1 VSTQINVTVGSV
13 GLSDKVKQLQT
24 AARQAQ
30 LEKERQ
36 QRIEAQ
42 GAEQRTAKLEAEGKA
57 PDGSPLYG
65 ARFKQPQIERRPAA
79 SRLAQENYIYRFPT
93 APIFDTQLLFD
104 SLTGTRPFLRLRE
117 DYIIYKN
124 NVGAIS
130 KIDTNSSRNI
140 IIGQPRI
147 NWNEELEMKDN
158 MSIYRIDDVIPFI
171 IEDIY
176 ELTRISEEITYEMI
190 FNFLE
195 KAGFNLYNTDNYMTG
210 KSVVDMYNKL
220 KQIVENPVDTIECC
234 ICYTQNTIDNIIITR
249 CCKNLY
255 CKNCIMRLKKCSV
268 CSRDF

>member
-1 VSTQINVTVGSV
+1 MMDEETIFIRPVEADIVEMIHDTFRYTKFTCFTDMNGNKIEMTYNSNTEHN
-13 GLSDKVKQLQT
+13 DMKCKV
-24 AARQAQ
+24 
-30 LEKERQ
+30 
-36 QRIEAQ
+36 I
-42 GAEQRTAKLEAEGKA
+42 
-57 PDGSPLYG
+57 
-65 ARFKQPQIERRPAA
+65 
-79 SRLAQENYIYRFPT
+79 
-93 APIFDTQLLFD
+93 
-104 SLTGTRPFLRLRE
+104 
-117 DYIIYKN
+117 YIIYKN
-124 NVGAIS
+124 NIGAIS
-130 KIDTNSSRNI
+130 KINTNSSRNI

-220 KQIVENPVDTIECC
+220 KQIVENSEDTIECC
-234 ICYTQNTIDNIIITR
+234 ICYNPNTIDNIIITR

>member
-1 VSTQINVTVGSV
+1 MMDEETIFIRPVEADIVERIH
-13 GLSDKVKQLQT
+13 DKFRYTKFT
-24 AARQAQ
+24 CFTDMNGN
-30 LEKERQ
+30 K
-36 QRIEAQ
+36 IEMTYNSNT
-42 GAEQRTAKLEAEGKA
+42 EHNDMKCKV
-57 PDGSPLYG
+57 
-65 ARFKQPQIERRPAA
+65 I
-79 SRLAQENYIYRFPT
+79 
-93 APIFDTQLLFD
+93 
-104 SLTGTRPFLRLRE
+104 
-117 DYIIYKN
+117 YIIYKN
-124 NVGAIS
+124 NIGAIS

-147 NWNEELEMKDN
+147 NWNDELEMKDN

-176 ELTRISEEITYEMI
+176 ELTRISQEISYEMI

-210 KSVVDMYNKL
+210 KSVIDMYNKL
-220 KQIVENPVDTIECC
+220 KLIVENPVDTIECC
-234 ICYTQNTIDNIIITR
+234 ICYNPNTIDNIIITR

>member
-1 VSTQINVTVGSV
+1 MMEEETIFIRPVDGDIVEMIN
-13 GLSDKVKQLQT
+13 DKFRYTKFT
-24 AARQAQ
+24 CFTDMNGN
-30 LEKERQ
+30 K
-36 QRIEAQ
+36 IEMTYNSNT
-42 GAEQRTAKLEAEGKA
+42 EH
-57 PDGSPLYG
+57 
-65 ARFKQPQIERRPAA
+65 
-79 SRLAQENYIYRFPT
+79 NYTKCKVI
-93 APIFDTQLLFD
+93 
-104 SLTGTRPFLRLRE
+104 
-117 DYIIYKN
+117 YIIYKN
-124 NVGAIS
+124 NIGAIS

-140 IIGQPRI
+140 IIGQPSI
-147 NWNEELEMKDN
+147 SWNHELEMKDN

-190 FNFLE
+190 FNCLE

-220 KQIVENPVDTIECC
+220 KQIVENPADTIECC
-234 ICYTQNTIDNIIITR
+234 ICYTSNTIDNIIITR

>member
-1 VSTQINVTVGSV
+1 MMDEETIFIRPVEADIVERIH
-13 GLSDKVKQLQT
+13 DKFRYTKFT
-24 AARQAQ
+24 CFTDMNGN
-30 LEKERQ
+30 K
-36 QRIEAQ
+36 IEMTYNSNT
-42 GAEQRTAKLEAEGKA
+42 EHNDIKCKV
-57 PDGSPLYG
+57 
-65 ARFKQPQIERRPAA
+65 I
-79 SRLAQENYIYRFPT
+79 YI
-93 APIFDTQLLFD
+93 L
-104 SLTGTRPFLRLRE
+104 
-117 DYIIYKN
+117 YKN
-124 NVGAIS
+124 NIGAIS
-130 KIDTNSSRNI
+130 KIDTNSRRNI

-255 CKNCIMRLKKCSV
+255 CKNCIIRLKKCSV

>member
-1 VSTQINVTVGSV
+1 MMEEETIFIRPVDGDIVEMIN
-13 GLSDKVKQLQT
+13 DKFRYTKFT
-24 AARQAQ
+24 CFTDMNGN
-30 LEKERQ
+30 K
-36 QRIEAQ
+36 IEMTYNSNT
-42 GAEQRTAKLEAEGKA
+42 EH
-57 PDGSPLYG
+57 
-65 ARFKQPQIERRPAA
+65 
-79 SRLAQENYIYRFPT
+79 NYTKCKVI
-93 APIFDTQLLFD
+93 
-104 SLTGTRPFLRLRE
+104 
-117 DYIIYKN
+117 YIIYKN
-124 NVGAIS
+124 NIGAIS

-140 IIGQPRI
+140 IIGQPSI
-147 NWNEELEMKDN
+147 SWNHELEMKDN

-220 KQIVENPVDTIECC
+220 KQIVENSEDTIECC
-234 ICYTQNTIDNIIITR
+234 ICYNPNTIDNIIITR